1 MKNHGDIVDGLLDAI
16 KSVQEPGNL
25 ESGRALA
32 EAITSRIQDLELA
45 LETAVEALEHY
56 AVISDVDGALGRDRR
71 AVAREALVKINSTE

>member
-1 MKNHGDIVDGLLDAI
+1 MKNQDDIMCGLLDVI

-32 EAITSRIQDLELA
+32 EAIISRIQDLELA

-56 AVISDVDGALGRDRR
+56 AVITDVDEALGRDRR
-71 AVAREALVKINSTE
+71 AVAREALVKINGTE